1 MAVRD
6 RNLFAWQ
13 AYVITM
19 AFVSVGLLLGMFFLW
34 RSYSDISKKYTEQ
47 GTRLTEASQKFTLSE
62 QQVDRLLSMLGKKE
76 YTEAEME
83 SLRAKF
89 AADPLLGE
97 VEKEFES
104 LMKLFAPN
112 DPASEKNLMKL
123 PQQLLETIRIRNSQ
137 VNEAREREKML
148 QKEKEDTVQSET
160 KARQDAVAAQ
170 NKAEADLEAAR
181 VAHASAITKLN
192 EEKQEAFNKFDAYKS
207 DMDKR
212 YNALAAVKNSLDATV
227 KKQAITIDEQ
237 KEIINQFRNPDFAA
251 PQGEIIDVA
260 NGGTTV
266 WINLGR
272 VDGLRVG
279 VPFSIIDE
287 ATINTTEATKK
298 ATMVV
303 TKLIDNDM
311 AQAKVDEGS
320 YSYSKPIVKG
330 DKIYSPAWRPGRP
343 VGFAL
348 VGMMDTNG
356 DRRDDVEQVREL
368 IRASGGKIDAEMDS
382 SGVINDKLAGLS
394 PNTSYLVTGTD
405 VGIDTT
411 NPDLRAEQVV
421 KNTQYAKFMNEARS
435 NGIQVISIDK
445 LLGFLKTEGK
455 SRTIPLGNRIRS
467 EDFPIEASAR
477 PPVSNGTVSEIFQK
491 RSPGR

>member
-34 RSYSDISKKYTEQ
+34 RSYSDTSKKYTEQ
-47 GTRLTEASQKFTLSE
+47 ATQLSDAGQKFTQSE
-62 QQVDRLLSMLGKKE
+62 QRVDRLLSMLGKKE

-83 SLRAKF
+83 SMKAQS
-89 AADPLLGE
+89 AADPVMGE

-123 PQQLLETIRIRNSQ
+123 PQQLLETIRIRNQQ

-148 QKEKEDTVQSET
+148 QKQNEDIVQSET
-160 KARQDAVAAQ
+160 KARIEAVAAQ
-170 NKAEADLEAAR
+170 KKAETDLEAAR
-181 VAHASAITKLN
+181 IAHASAITKLN
-192 EEKQEAFNKFDAYKS
+192 EEKQEAFNKFDAYKA
-207 DMDKR
+207 DMDKK
-212 YNALAAVKNSLDATV
+212 YSALVAVKNQLDDTV
-227 KKQAITIDEQ
+227 KKQAATIETQ
-237 KEIINQFRNPDFAA
+237 KEIINQFRNPDFAS
-251 PQGEIIDVA
+251 PQGEIIDVT

-279 VPFSIIDE
+279 VPFSVIDE
-287 ATINTTEATKK
+287 STINTTEAVKK
-298 ATMVV
+298 ATLVV
-303 TKLIDNDM
+303 TELIDNDM
-311 AQAKVDEGS
+311 ARAKVDEGS

-348 VGMMDTNG
+348 VGMMDLNG
-356 DRRDDVEQVREL
+356 DRRDDIEQVREL
-368 IRASGGKIDAEMDS
+368 IRAAGGKIDAEMS
-382 SGVINDKLAGLS
+382 STGTTNDGLGGLS

-405 VGIDTT
+405 VGIDTS
-411 NPDLRAEQVV
+411 NPDLRAEQVQR
-421 KNTQYAKFMNEARS
+421 NTQYAKFMNEARS
-435 NGIQVISIDK
+435 NGIQVISLDK
-445 LLGFLKTEGK
+445 LLGFLKTEGN
-455 SRTIPLGNRIRS
+455 SRTIPLGNRIRR
-467 EDFPIEASAR
+467 EDFPIGASTR
-477 PPVSNGTVSEIFQK
+477 PPVSNGSVSDIFQK
-491 RSPGR
+491 RTPGR